1 MNRCLS
7 FSFILLLLTSCAGA
21 QKAVDKKSK
30 AKESAASESP
40 RPKLVVGITVDQM
53 RYDYIERYWN
63 DFGPDG
69 FKRLVQQGF
78 FARNLHYNY
87 APTLTGPGHAAIF
100 TGTTPAFNGI
110 VANDWYLRKSDR
122 MTYCAADTS
131 VVGVG
136 TQSAAG
142 KMSPIFLQSTT
153 IGDELKLFSN
163 QRSKVIGIALK
174 DRGAILPA
182 GRTANAAYWF
192 SGGDEGNWVSS
203 SWYMDALPSWVTR
216 FNEKRMADQWLNGA
230 WAPLR
235 DSATYG
241 ESLPDN
247 NAYEMPFKGLIRP
260 VFPYDL
266 ASLRKTNGNYE
277 LLKATPFGN
286 SFTTAFAMET
296 VLSEQLGMDQY
307 TDMLCV
313 SYSATDYIGHQ
324 FGMHARETQDCYL
337 RLDQDIATLIDF
349 LDKNVGRD
357 QYLLFLSADHGG
369 APTPS
374 YTSTLKM
381 SAGYWKSEKL
391 EAAVQGYL
399 SERFGEGR
407 WVLNEVNQN
416 IYLNRTLIDEKKLDL
431 KKIQMDVAAFIMN
444 FPEVTMAFN
453 AADLDRYA
461 ERAPI
466 AQRVQLGYNAQG
478 SGDVIYLIRP
488 DYIEYGMQGTT
499 HGAPYSYDTHVPALF
514 FGAGVEQGETH
525 QPYTICD
532 IAATISALCRIS
544 YPSAAI
550 GEPIKKLVK

>member
-7 FSFILLLLTSCAGA
+7 LLVMLLVLSSCAGA
-21 QKAVDKKSK
+21 QKAIETKSK
-30 AKESAASESP
+30 SRQKAPSEHS
-40 RPKLVVGITVDQM
+40 RPKLIVGITVDQM

-63 DFGPDG
+63 DFGSDG

-87 APTLTGPGHAAIF
+87 APTVTGPGHAAIF

-110 VANDWYLRKSDR
+110 VANDWYLRRSDR

-131 VVGVG
+131 VRGIG
-136 TQSAAG
+136 TEGAAG
-142 KMSPIFLQSTT
+142 KMSPVFLQSTT
-153 IGDELKLFSN
+153 IGDELRLFSN

-203 SWYMDALPSWVTR
+203 SWYMEALPEWVTR
-216 FNEKRMADQWLNGA
+216 FNQKRLADTWLNGS
-230 WAPLR
+230 WSLFR
-235 DSATYG
+235 DSTAYD
-241 ESLPDN
+241 ESLQDN

-266 ASLRKTNGNYE
+266 AALRKTSGNYE

-286 SFTTAFAMET
+286 SFTTAFAMEAI
-296 VLSEQLGMDQY
+296 LEEKLGTDEHS
-307 TDMLCV
+307 DMLCL

-337 RLDQDIATLIDF
+337 RLDQEIATLIDF
-349 LDKNVGRD
+349 LDKNLGRD
-357 QYLLFLSADHGG
+357 NYLLFLSADHGG

-391 EAAVQGYL
+391 ETAVQDYL
-399 SERFGEGR
+399 SLRFGEGR
-407 WVLNEVNQN
+407 WVLSEVNQN
-416 IYLNRTLIDEKKLDL
+416 IYLNRTLIEEKKLDL
-431 KKIQMDVAAFIMN
+431 KKIQMDVASFVLT

-453 AADLDRYA
+453 ASDLERYA
-461 ERAPI
+461 ERVPI
-466 AQRVQLGYNAQG
+466 AQRVQLGFNAQG

-488 DYIEYGMQGTT
+488 DYTEYGMQGTT
-499 HGAPYSYDTHVPALF
+499 HGAPYAYDTHVPALF
-514 FGAGVEQGETH
+514 FGANVEKGETH
-525 QPYTICD
+525 QPQTICD
-532 IAATISALCRIS
+532 IAATVCALCRIS

-550 GEPIKKLVK
+550 GEPINKIVK